1 LNLKNKTMIKRKLN
15 FHEKEFLWQQLSE
28 LSRMMNNREH
38 LEKDSEWIKKEYD
51 KIAETL
57 NRGR

>member
-1 LNLKNKTMIKRKLN
+1 MIKRKLN